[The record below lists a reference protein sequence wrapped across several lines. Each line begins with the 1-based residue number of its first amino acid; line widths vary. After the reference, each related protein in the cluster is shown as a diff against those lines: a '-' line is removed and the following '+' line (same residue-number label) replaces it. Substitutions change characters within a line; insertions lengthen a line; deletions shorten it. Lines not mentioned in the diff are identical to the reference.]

1 MKIRNFLVM
10 NILIKPIVTEKMTN
24 QGDKFNRYG
33 FVVARSANK
42 LQIKKAVEELYSVT
56 VDSVNTIRYGGKLK
70 SRNTKSGLIIGRTS
84 AVKKAIVTLAE
95 GNKIDFYSNI

>member
-1 MKIRNFLVM
+1 M
-10 NILIKPIVTEKMTN
+10 NILLKPIVTEKMTS

-33 FVVARSANK
+33 FLVDKNANK

-56 VDSVNTIRYGGKLK
+56 VASVNTIRYGGKIK
-70 SRNTKSGLIIGRTS
+70 SRNTKSGLLMGRTS
-84 AVKKAIVTLAE
+84 AVKKAIITLAE